1 MAGSGSGARFGTIS
15 MYRDCYSAK
24 QWRFMSRLE
33 QLDFRIIATVRV
45 SIKPVSPEYNQVSV
59 KYGLLC

>member
-1 MAGSGSGARFGTIS
+1 MAGSGSGARFGTI
-15 MYRDCYSAK
+15 YIDYYSAK

>member
-15 MYRDCYSAK
+15 IYRDFYSAK